1 MKPVPAK
8 FAPRFV
14 ERIWG
19 ARSLAP
25 LFPGQTNL
33 AEPVGEVWLTG
44 DDSRFAT
51 GPWAGRPLGDAW
63 REMPAGWRGTRL
75 AAEKQF
81 PLLVKFLFPEQKLSI
96 QVHPDDAYAARH
108 EAAAGGRGK
117 TEMWYVIAARPGA
130 EVMVGLKPEVTA
142 EQFRGAI
149 SGEGL
154 EEMIERIPLGAGEAV
169 FVPAGTVHTI
179 GPGLVLCEIQE
190 SSDLTYRVYDYNRLT
205 SAGVPRELHVEQ
217 AMRVIRFG
225 ERRGRKAMPVE
236 LPGGPARRT
245 IFAACRHFAT
255 ERWEL
260 REPAGART
268 APERFELLIILAGS
282 GVLES
287 PDAAQKYGPA
297 EAWLLPAA
305 LGEFSL
311 APREPTTLL
320 RTWVPDLEREF
331 ASPPPGSGISP
342 AWWSRVVFP

>member
-1 MKPVPAK
+1 MRPVPAQLE
-8 FAPRFV
+8 PRFV

-19 ARSLAP
+19 ARSLTP
-25 LFPGQTNL
+25 LFPGHTNL

-44 DDSRFAT
+44 DDSCFAA
-51 GPWAGRPLGDAW
+51 GPWAGRPLGQVW
-63 REMPAGWRGTRL
+63 PLMPVEWRGTRL
-75 AAEKQF
+75 AAETRF

-96 QVHPDDAYAARH
+96 QVHPDDDYAARH

-117 TEMWYVIAARPGA
+117 TEMWYVVAARPGA
-130 EVMVGLKPEVTA
+130 EVLVGLKPEVTA
-142 EQFRGAI
+142 EQFRKAI
-149 SGEGL
+149 SGDGL
-154 EEMIERIPLGAGEAV
+154 EELLERIPLAAGEAV

-205 SAGVPRELHVEQ
+205 SAGTPRELHVEK
-217 AMRVIRFG
+217 ALRVIRFG
-225 ERRGRKAMPVE
+225 ERRGRKALPVE

-260 REPAGART
+260 AEPAGAQT
-268 APERFELLIILAGS
+268 APERFELLIILSGS
-282 GVLES
+282 GILDS
-287 PDAAQKYGPA
+287 SDAAQNYGPA
-297 EAWLLPAA
+297 QAWLLPAA
-305 LGEFSL
+305 LGEFTL

-342 AWWSRVVFP
+342 AWWARVVFP